1 MKDKNN
7 CSHYT
12 VLIHG
17 TWKLKGH
24 KKYYTYTAE
33 QYENVKGTNIVYL
46 KSLEEP
52 ITDQQTFYKIYSENN
67 SCFIILNGTQKFQL
81 MDVIPKTETTEL
93 TMKNEQ
99 GEIFTY
105 YKCKEMLF

>member
-7 CSHYT
+7 CSYYT
-12 VLIHG
+12 VLMHG
-17 TWKLKGH
+17 TWRMKGH
-24 KKYYTYTAE
+24 KKLYTFTSE
-33 QYENVKGTNIVYL
+33 QYEDVKGTYVLYL
-46 KSLEEP
+46 KNLEEP
-52 ITDQQTFYKIYSENN
+52 KINIPTSYKIYSENN
-67 SCFIILNGTQKFQL
+67 SCFIILSGSKKFKM